1 MTIHKGF
8 TMIELAM
15 VLVILGILA
24 AVAIPRFIELQAN
37 AQQVAVDGVA
47 ASLGAASSVNHTA
60 CSAARHAVTAGTC
73 MNVTKCSDIAVAITP
88 DLTLGTAGAAIADT
102 YNLAVDTT
110 VTTNGVKATCTLQYS
125 KRGTAYTSTYVVTG
139 AGN

>member
-1 MTIHKGF
+1 MTIYKGF
-8 TMIELAM
+8 TMIELAI
-15 VLVILGILA
+15 VLLILGVLA

-47 ASLGAASSVNHTA
+47 ASLGTASSDNYSS
-60 CSAARHAVTAGTC
+60 CSAENHVVTADAC
-73 MNVTKCSDIAVAITP
+73 INVAKCSDIIVAIKP
-88 DLTLGTAGAAIADT
+88 DWTLGIAGAAIADT
-102 YNLAVDTT
+102 YSLAADAP
-110 VTTNGVKATCTLQYS
+110 VTTNGAKATCALQYS